1 VRRALVIAT
10 VLLLGC
16 APLQAQSVI
25 TPSGLGATSPLGIPG
40 SISSTGS
47 GGSIG
52 TILPSTGSTGTG
64 IPLGATEIDPGGLGQ
79 LPGCGTTGSTG
90 MTGSGLPGTFDGGGM
105 SGSGM
110 SASGCITGSTIA
122 GSGGL
127 TSGGSV
133 TSLGGSTGSTLG
145 GSAIPLGSTEINPGG
160 LSAPLTVSPPVM
172 TSPCVGA
179 TGMTGTSTSIQ
190 TLGSSC

>member
-1 VRRALVIAT
+1 VRRALVIAA

-16 APLQAQSVI
+16 PSLQAQSVV

-47 GGSIG
+47 SGSIG
-52 TILPSTGSTGTG
+52 TILPSIGSRGTG

-79 LPGCGTTGSTG
+79 LPGCGTIGSTDLTSSG
-90 MTGSGLPGTFDGGGM
+90 MPGTFDGGGL
-105 SGSGM
+105 SGSGL
-110 SASGCITGSTIA
+110 SSSGCTTGSTIA
-122 GSGGL
+122 GSRGL
-127 TSGGSV
+127 ASGGSV

-160 LSAPLTVSPPVM
+160 LSPPLTISPPVM
-172 TSPCVGA
+172 TSPCIGA
-179 TGMTGTSTSIQ
+179 TGIAGTTSAQ